1 MKALLYKDFIS
12 IKKPIIILFI
22 ILSGIAYYFY
32 LENQIY
38 LLPLFFI
45 LLPVII
51 LGMLFGSDSQDHI
64 DNYLVPSPVKRSTIV
79 LSRYTIV
86 WLLSAVAVVLALL
99 MPLLAKKNPL
109 ILPWYLIA
117 PGIFL
122 LTSFISAIQ
131 LPLIYRFNENNA
143 RLIFLVLYFISFAFF
158 SSIASN
164 KEWLVLKLQAG
175 FGINLLYLSLILTAL
190 AILLNA
196 ISYLISCIIYMKKE
210 F

>member
-22 ILSGIAYYFY
+22 ILSGISYYFY

-64 DNYLVPSPVKRSTIV
+64 DKYLVPSPVKRSTIV

-99 MPLLAKKNPL
+99 MPLLAKENPL

-158 SSIASN
+158 SSISSN
-164 KEWLVLKLQAG
+164 KEWLVLKLQAV